1 LVTLK
6 VLSPLAPNLTLGNT
20 RLLTEVVRSTTPV
33 PLSAGCCGLVL
44 ALSVRVSVALC
55 APSASGVNATPR
67 EQLVEGATVIG
78 IGPQV
83 PVPLNAYSGSDAVA
97 LETTSGWILP
107 LLVTVRLLV
116 TV

>member
-1 LVTLK
+1 V
-6 VLSPLAPNLTLGNT
+6 
-20 RLLTEVVRSTTPV
+20 
-33 PLSAGCCGLVL
+33 
-44 ALSVRVSVALC
+44 
-55 APSASGVNATPR
+55 
-67 EQLVEGATVIG
+67 QLVEGATVIG

-83 PVPLNAYSGSDAVA
+83 PVPLNAYSGSDAIA